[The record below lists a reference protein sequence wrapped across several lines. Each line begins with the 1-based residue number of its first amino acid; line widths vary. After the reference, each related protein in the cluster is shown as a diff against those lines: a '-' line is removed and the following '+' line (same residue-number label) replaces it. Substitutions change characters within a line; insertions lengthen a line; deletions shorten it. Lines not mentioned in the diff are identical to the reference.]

1 MSDCGCEF
9 TSQTAPERR
18 SLRIALSLNATMFVV
33 GLVAGVVAESTGLI
47 ADSLDMLADALAYAI
62 GLVAINRSAFFKS
75 RAATLSGTIL
85 LLLGIGVLVDVVRRW
100 IFGAS
105 PESEIML
112 VVASLSLLVNSY
124 VLHLLK
130 RHKGGEVHLQA
141 TWIFTRADV
150 IANLAVICS
159 ALFIWFT
166 GWRYIDLIIGTGIG
180 LYVIK
185 EAFEILKNARSAHD
199 NLPAAH

>member
-1 MSDCGCEF
+1 MSVCGCQPTPE
-9 TSQTAPERR
+9 TAAERR

-33 GLVAGVVAESTGLI
+33 GLVAGAVAESTGLI

-62 GLVAINRSAFFKS
+62 GLIAIRRNALFKA
-75 RAATLSGTIL
+75 RAATFSGTIL
-85 LLLGIGVLVDVVRRW
+85 LLLGAGVLLDVVRRW

-130 RHKGGEVHLQA
+130 RHREGEVHLRA
-141 TWIFTRADV
+141 TWIFTHADV
-150 IANLAVICS
+150 VANIAVICS
-159 ALFIWFT
+159 ALLSNGLALRGFAH
-166 GWRYIDLIIGTGIG
+166 WRGDRPL
-180 LYVIK
+180 
-185 EAFEILKNARSAHD
+185 RH
-199 NLPAAH
+199 

>member
-9 TSQTAPERR
+9 TSETAAERR

-62 GLVAINRSAFFKS
+62 GLIAISRSALFKT
-75 RAATLSGTIL
+75 RAATFSGTIL
-85 LLLGIGVLVDVVRRW
+85 LLLGVGVLADVTRRW
-100 IFGAS
+100 LFGAS
-105 PESEIML
+105 PESGIML

-130 RHKGGEVHLQA
+130 RHREGEVHLRA

-150 IANLAVICS
+150 VANIAVICS
-159 ALFIWFT
+159 ALLIWAT
-166 GWRYIDLIIGTGIG
+166 GWRYVDLLIGAAIG
-180 LYVIK
+180 LYVTK
-185 EAFEILKNARSAHD
+185 EAFEILGHARHSTTVSV
-199 NLPAAH
+199 